1 MSCEGV
7 LRYQCAGLCPRHAR
21 SGRPANPGLDVRPH
35 WPVAITTMVTLL
47 AAKPVLIPTAP
58 AIPLAAPPSVL
69 RRYDTVHHHAA
80 QAVPRGPLF
89 GSGRTAF
96 AGWGCYGLKIPGT
109 PPGRDIAHDA
119 LSLRLGLN
127 NRPVR
132 PSDDAPRDRVKRL
145 GHGHFPSSN
154 ERKIRMLVRRRQ
166 TWLTMA

>member
-1 MSCEGV
+1 MCWLMPTTRS
-7 LRYQCAGLCPRHAR
+7 LRTTSESWPRRAAALAGRDHHY
-21 SGRPANPGLDVRPH
+21 GDPADREACRAVSPS
-35 WPVAITTMVTLL
+35 
-47 AAKPVLIPTAP
+47 AP

-69 RRYDTVHHHAA
+69 RRYDTVHRRAA

-96 AGWGCYGLKIPGT
+96 AGWGFYGLKIPGT
-109 PPGRDIAHDA
+109 PPGRGIAHDA
-119 LSLRLGLN
+119 PRLRLGLN

-132 PSDDAPRDRVKRL
+132 PSDDATRDLVKRP

>member
-1 MSCEGV
+1 MSCQGV
-7 LRYQCAGLCPRHAR
+7 LRSQCAGLCPRHAR

-47 AAKPVLIPTAP
+47 TAKPVAP
-58 AIPLAAPPSVL
+58 SVPAPPSVL
-69 RRYDTVHHHAA
+69 RRYDTAHRRAA

-96 AGWGCYGLKIPGT
+96 AGWGFYGLKIPGT
-109 PPGRDIAHDA
+109 PPGRGIAHDA
-119 LSLRLGLN
+119 PSLRLGLN

-132 PSDDAPRDRVKRL
+132 PSDDATRDLVKRP

-166 TWLTMA
+166 TWLTIA